1 MVRFEYLEPTSLEEA
16 VALLDKH
23 WGQAKVLAGGTDV
36 LVRLKQRVLRPQYV
50 INLKRV
56 PGLDTVTYRK
66 RQGLRIGALA
76 TIRTME
82 TSPVVKEHYPSLAE
96 AAGMLGSVQVRNL
109 ATVGGNLCNAS
120 PSAEMPP
127 GLLAYGAKARIVG
140 PKGERVVPLD
150 QFFSGPGKT
159 CLERGELLVEVQ
171 VPDPPAHTGGAYIK
185 LSPRAAM
192 DCAVVGVAAVV
203 TLEDNKCQECRI
215 ALGAVAPTPLRTRS
229 AEALLRGKPV
239 EPSLREKAGEAAMA
253 EATPITDVRGS
264 AEYRK
269 EMVKVLTRRAVQQA
283 IQRAMAS

>member
-16 VALLDKH
+16 ISLLDKH
-23 WGQAKVLAGGTDV
+23 WGQVRVLAGGTDL
-36 LVRLKQRVLRPQYV
+36 LVRLKQRVVRPQYV
-50 INLKRV
+50 LNIKRV
-56 PGLDTVTYRK
+56 PELDKVSYGK
-66 RQGLRIGALA
+66 RQGLRIGALT
-76 TIRTME
+76 TIRAIE
-82 TSPVVKEHYPSLAE
+82 TSPVIKEHYPVLAE
-96 AAGMLGSVQVRNL
+96 AASVLGSVQVRNL

-140 PKGERVVPLD
+140 PKGERTVPLD
-150 QFFSGPGKT
+150 QFFLGPGQS
-159 CLERGELLVEVQ
+159 CLQQGELLAEVL
-171 VPDPPAHTGGAYIK
+171 VPEPPPNTAGVYIK

-203 TLEDNKCQECRI
+203 TLENGKCKDCRI
-215 ALGAVAPTPLRTRS
+215 ALGAVAPTPLRPRS
-229 AEALLRGKPV
+229 AEDLLRGQPLD
-239 EPSLREKAGEAAMA
+239 PALREKAGQAAME

-283 IQRAMAS
+283 FQRAMAS